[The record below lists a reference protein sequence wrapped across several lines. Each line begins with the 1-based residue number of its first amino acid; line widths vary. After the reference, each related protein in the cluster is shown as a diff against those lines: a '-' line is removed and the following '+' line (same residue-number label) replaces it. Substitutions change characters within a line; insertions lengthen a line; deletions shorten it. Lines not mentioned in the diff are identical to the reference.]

1 MTKSCKQSYITNGHI
16 TMYTKLLFVYIQ
28 YLSNQTLTVLK
39 YLNSY
44 CEDRAKL
51 PVKLDP
57 LTLLV
62 LNLYS
67 MRKSFTGEKYS
78 QMDLIY
84 FNGTEFKPFKFFTVT
99 IFYQHDPIHQTFT
112 HHICCFANQLVT
124 ISLINSMI
132 TKAFGFV
139 PMYQC

>member
-1 MTKSCKQSYITNGHI
+1 MCTN
-16 TMYTKLLFVYIQ
+16 LLFVYIQ

-62 LNLYS
+62 LNLYC

-78 QMDLIY
+78 
-84 FNGTEFKPFKFFTVT
+84 
-99 IFYQHDPIHQTFT
+99 
-112 HHICCFANQLVT
+112 
-124 ISLINSMI
+124 
-132 TKAFGFV
+132 
-139 PMYQC
+139 